1 MNIDLH
7 AHCIAHRDLKPENIL
22 LDSSNTIKINGKS
35 INISLLKINQLTF
48 LSDFGLSN
56 FVQPE
61 NKMNTFCGSPV
72 YAAPE
77 VMRKSYYDG
86 VIADVWSLGKCYLL
100 IPFVCGW

>member
-1 MNIDLH
+1 MH

-22 LDSSNTIKINGKS
+22 LDSSNTIKLNGK
-35 INISLLKINQLTF
+35 LLLLLL
-48 LSDFGLSN
+48 LSKMNAYVLLDFGLSN

-61 NKMNTFCGSPV
+61 KKMNTFCGSPV

-86 VIADVWSLGKCYLL
+86 VIADVWSLGNSINYKTKEYK
-100 IPFVCGW
+100 